1 MSGFTLPEDCN
12 VIGILKPA
20 TDAAGRTSRY
30 VSLKH
35 VLRAWIIAYI
45 DQGNA
50 ATVLLSPTQATTVA
64 GAGSKVLTNAVPI
77 WANNDV
83 AAADA
88 LTRATDAVN
97 YTPDAALKEKQ
108 VIFQID
114 PAQLD
119 MAGGFDCIGLTTG
132 ASNLANLT
140 SAVVVAQSRYP
151 SASPPSIA
159 VD

>member
-1 MSGFTLPEDCN
+1 RRPCCSLAVGPHPLAGVRLMSGFTLPEDCN

-30 VSLKH
+30 VSLKN

-50 ATVLLSPTQATTVA
+50 ATVLLSPKQATTVA
-64 GAGSKVLTNAVPI
+64 GAGSKVLSNAVPI

-88 LTRATDAVN
+88 LTRQTDA
-97 YTPDAALKEKQ
+97 
-108 VIFQID
+108 
-114 PAQLD
+114 
-119 MAGGFDCIGLTTG
+119 
-132 ASNLANLT
+132 
-140 SAVVVAQSRYP
+140 
-151 SASPPSIA
+151 
-159 VD
+159 